1 MAWYGMKKLVEPLL
15 HEPWK
20 EPIKAVPYVYRR
32 LTNLSDQNQGVYSKR
47 RNARGW
53 MNLFPGMCVSL
64 TENLTSKCK
73 ASTEHCAFTLHPTN
87 VGNWM
92 NVQQAQ
98 PASSL
103 AFGSQALPPWRG
115 ASVAA
120 CKHLIRNPKTSKH
133 SGFMVHHY
141 SSCTTRTQRPLIGY
155 AAQRESSRTHHY
167 QPNQTR
173 NISMFVLAHRT
184 SIV

>member
-1 MAWYGMKKLVEPLL
+1 MAWRNWWNRCCTNHG
-15 HEPWK
+15 
-20 EPIKAVPYVYRR
+20 R
-32 LTNLSDQNQGVYSKR
+32 NLSKLCLMCIEGLRISVIKTKVFIQSAETPVGEWTCFR
-47 RNARGW
+47 A
-53 MNLFPGMCVSL
+53 CVSL

-73 ASTEHCAFTLHPTN
+73 ASSEHCAFTLHPTN

-133 SGFMVHHY
+133 SGFIMVHHY

-155 AAQRESSRTHHY
+155 AAQRESSRTHHF